1 MNKPERPPS
10 NSQLTKKL
18 AEPNPRPA
26 TKSTQSPDT
35 TANDLGELTE
45 RRQAARRVAEQ
56 RARTRTLARSQSI
69 SEKLAIAAEEVS
81 SAITEAGSAVHEIH
95 KAIQSIASAA
105 EESSSAAEESRSA
118 ISQIEKTA
126 DSSHANARQSHDAV
140 TLLLQQVRASGVEI
154 TSVVNGALESA
165 SANTQS
171 AEMIGQLE
179 LLSNDISKIVSTV
192 AGIADQTNLL
202 ALNAAI
208 EASRAARS
216 RSLDAGWYPDRPRD

>member
-1 MNKPERPPS
+1 MNKPERPTP

-26 TKSTQSPDT
+26 AKRDHQFEP
-35 TANDLGELTE
+35 AVGDLGELSE

-126 DSSHANARQSHDAV
+126 DSSHANAR
-140 TLLLQQVRASGVEI
+140 
-154 TSVVNGALESA
+154 
-165 SANTQS
+165 
-171 AEMIGQLE
+171 
-179 LLSNDISKIVSTV
+179 
-192 AGIADQTNLL
+192 
-202 ALNAAI
+202 
-208 EASRAARS
+208 
-216 RSLDAGWYPDRPRD
+216 SLMTR